1 MAPGQHPWGSWPVLV
16 PGWLVADL
24 LDQKE
29 TKRTRQ
35 VAFLTREVQLLRDR
49 LALQSSEI
57 STDAAASK
65 SQDLQ
70 EEAGHSRLEMQQ
82 ELEKLKALSSSSDSE
97 KMALSAQVASLEAEL
112 KCVKSEDGAVQ
123 ALRYQVSRLE
133 EELSSLREKH
143 LQSTAEAASKLTS
156 AEARAADADRF
167 RATLEQQLKEA
178 QRAESELAL
187 LKPRLADLAAQLHR
201 SQQEI
206 LGLEGDVATLRAAA
220 RESAW
225 EISESE
231 RAIDKLL
238 DEISSKE
245 ESLQRLRQENIARE
259 EGIKRLQRCLNLL
272 ERQCTRAS
280 FSHSCSSPEQ
290 QARDEATAIQA
301 LRDEKQRAAAW
312 KQLLLKWH
320 PDKNPNNVQVA
331 TQVFQ
336 MLQNWNWR

>member
-1 MAPGQHPWGSWPVLV
+1 MAPGQHPWGSWPV
-16 PGWLVADL
+16 PGWLVAVL
-24 LDQKE
+24 LDREE
-29 TKRTRQ
+29 TKRKRQ
-35 VAFLTREVQLLRDR
+35 VAFLTHEVELLRDR

-65 SQDLQ
+65 SEDLQ
-70 EEAGHSRLEMQQ
+70 EEAGQSRLEMQQ
-82 ELEKLKALSSSSDSE
+82 ELKALSSSSDSE

-167 RATLEQQLKEA
+167 RATLEQQLEEA
-178 QRAESELAL
+178 QRAESELTL

-206 LGLEGDVATLRAAA
+206 LELEGDVATLHAAA

-225 EISESE
+225 EILESE
-231 RAIDKLL
+231 RVIERLL
-238 DEISSKE
+238 DEINSKE
-245 ESLQRLRQENIARE
+245 ECLQRLKQENIARE
-259 EGIKRLQRCLNLL
+259 EGIKRLKEHLNLL
-272 ERQCTRAS
+272 EKQRTRAS

-290 QARDEATAIQA
+290 QAKDEATAIQA
-301 LRDEKQRAAAW
+301 LRDERQRAAAW

-320 PDKNPNNVQVA
+320 PDKNPQNVQVA
-331 TQVFQ
+331 TRVFQ
-336 MLQNWNWR
+336 MLQNWR